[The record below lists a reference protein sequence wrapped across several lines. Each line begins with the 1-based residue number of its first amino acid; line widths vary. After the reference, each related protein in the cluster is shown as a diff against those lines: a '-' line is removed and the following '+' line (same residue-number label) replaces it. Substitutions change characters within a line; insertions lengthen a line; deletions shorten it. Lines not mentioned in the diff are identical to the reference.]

1 MADESE
7 RLHQLEELRS
17 ADEIWR
23 RKQSIRQAA
32 REAFIQTQADDALK
46 RAVLGRPRTSNQF
59 EVGDYVYIHRVDKTA
74 GGKARVRQNIGEW
87 IGPGLIVGKEG
98 ASYWVSRGGRC
109 LLCAAEHLRPAEPEE
124 LFKPKRS
131 RRTS

>member
-1 MADESE
+1 M
-7 RLHQLEELRS
+7 
-17 ADEIWR
+17 
-23 RKQSIRQAA
+23 
-32 REAFIQTQADDALK
+32 
-46 RAVLGRPRTSNQF
+46 GRPRTSNQF
-59 EVGDYVYIHRVDKTA
+59 EVGDYVYIYRVDKTA

-109 LLCAAEHLRPAEPEE
+109 LLCAAEHLLKVKNSEE